1 MRRALFLGLFSIAL
15 LGCSSDDPVAVEIV
29 SQDTNTT
36 TAAPEAVEAVFPPV
50 AEGIDR
56 PAEDKIVD
64 LRGQAVV
71 EIIVKD
77 NTFETRRFRVDP
89 GTQLTFI
96 NRGFNNHNVIASAE
110 GAFPEVDL
118 PTPSTGPVGLILD
131 VPGDYPFYCSFH
143 GTALNGQTGYV
154 IVGDG

>member
-1 MRRALFLGLFSIAL
+1 MRRALILGLFSIAL
-15 LGCSSDDPVAVEIV
+15 LGCTSDDPAAVEIV
-29 SQDTNTT
+29 SQDTTT
-36 TAAPEAVEAVFPPV
+36 TMATLEVAEAVFPPV

-56 PAEDKIVD
+56 PAADKIVD
-64 LRGQAVV
+64 LRGQTSV

-89 GTQLTFI
+89 GTQITFI
-96 NRGFNNHNVIASAE
+96 NRGFNNHNVIASAA
-110 GAFPEVDL
+110 GAFPNIDL

-131 VPGDYPFYCSFH
+131 APGDYPFFCSLH

-154 IVGDG
+154 IVGDS